1 MPDKIVIK
9 GIQTNNLKNIDVTLF
24 KNTINLIIGPSGS
37 GKSSLAYDTIAQI
50 GLHELSSM
58 FRDNINEPLYKVQ
71 SFSNMSVAIPLKQI
85 NNNNNVRSTIGTYF
99 SLNQCLAKIY
109 SSILD
114 LPYDYF
120 VLNKSENVCPECLG
134 VGYTKKLDPI
144 KLIDYSK
151 RITDVPIR
159 CWTRNKDFYKKILEL
174 FCKDNN
180 ISTLLR
186 FSELNDS
193 QKELILYGASKVK
206 YKIKYKVTNHFSV
219 RTTQYFGPLSNKPM
233 LKNHSFSDEFYSELK
248 CDKCNGEKF
257 NSDHKK
263 YKICGY
269 SIGEI
274 MILPFDMVSGW
285 IDRVRSLYND
295 ENLEFSLSQI
305 EKFVK
310 KACELKIGYLFFN
323 RNIPS
328 LSGGELQRLRLIQIL
343 SSQLNDLLVVLDEPL
358 AGLSLDEKQIVFENI
373 LDLSKKHTLLVV
385 DHHDLFYKYSKNIIA
400 LGKGGGRN
408 GGNIIDADSYIAEQS
423 FDFVNNPPAVNDER
437 RILIKS
443 DVYSYKGVDINI
455 AMNCSNII
463 SGASGVGK
471 STLLREYLPQVF
483 DKYLYISQKPIT
495 GNNRSTV
502 ASLLDITNKIVNKF
516 SKEFHLDKS
525 AFSNMA
531 CGKGCCPK
539 CSGTGRLVYGNETQ
553 SQIVLECKD
562 CRGTGYDIKLE
573 KYKLKDKSILDISK
587 MTVEEATEYFKSID
601 SAIYK
606 TLLEC
611 NELLLGHLMLGE
623 KTTNLSGGEN
633 IRIKLIKSLST
644 TSNVIG
650 IDEPFKGLNNKEI
663 YIVSNFI
670 NKMISKQKTIIV
682 VDHEEP
688 SFKYFGKHIIIKNIN
703 NILTGK

>member
-1 MPDKIVIK
+1 MSDKIIIK
-9 GIQTNNLKNIDVTLF
+9 GIQTNNLKNVDVTLF

-193 QKELILYGASKVK
+193 QKESILYGASKVK

-219 RTTQYFGPLSNKPM
+219 RTTQYFGPLSNKLM

-274 MILPFDMVSGW
+274 MVLPFDMVSGW
-285 IDRVRSLYND
+285 IDRVRSLYSD

-408 GGNIIDADSYIAEQS
+408 GGNIIDADSYISEQS

-443 DVYSYKGVDINI
+443 DVYSYKGVDISI

-525 AFSNMA
+525 TFSNMA
-531 CGKGCCPK
+531 GGKGCCPK
-539 CSGTGRLVYGNETQ
+539 CSGTGRLIYGNETQ

-562 CRGTGYDIKLE
+562 CRGTGYDIKLG

-611 NELLLGHLMLGE
+611 NELLLGHLTLGE

-688 SFKYFGKHIIIKNIN
+688 SFKYFGKHIIIKNID

>member
-1 MPDKIVIK
+1 MSDKIVIK
-9 GIQTNNLKNIDVTLF
+9 GIQTNNLKNVDVTLF

-134 VGYTKKLDPI
+134 VGYTKRLDPI

-193 QKELILYGASKVK
+193 QKELILYGTGKIK

-219 RTTQYFGPLSNKPM
+219 RTTQYFGPLSDKLM
-233 LKNHSFSDEFYSELK
+233 LKKHSFSDEFYSELK

-257 NSDHKK
+257 NSDHKN

-358 AGLSLDEKQIVFENI
+358 AGLSQDEKQIVFENI

-408 GGNIIDADSYIAEQS
+408 GGNIIDTDSYIAEQS

-463 SGASGVGK
+463 SGVSGVGK

-516 SKEFHLDKS
+516 SKVFHLDKS

-531 CGKGCCPK
+531 GGKGCCPK
-539 CSGTGRLVYGNETQ
+539 CSGTGRLIYGNETQ

-688 SFKYFGKHIIIKNIN
+688 SFKYFGKHIIIKNIE

>member
-1 MPDKIVIK
+1 MSDKIVIK

-151 RITDVPIR
+151 RIINVPIR

-180 ISTLLR
+180 IPTLLR

-193 QKELILYGASKVK
+193 QKELILYGASKIK

-219 RTTQYFGPLSNKPM
+219 RTTQYFGPLSNKLM

-295 ENLEFSLSQI
+295 ENLDFSLSQI

-408 GGNIIDADSYIAEQS
+408 GGNIIDTDSYIAEQS

-531 CGKGCCPK
+531 GGKGCCPK
-539 CSGTGRLVYGNETQ
+539 CNGTGRLIYGNETQ

-587 MTVEEATEYFKSID
+587 MTVEEATGFFKSID

-670 NKMISKQKTIIV
+670 NEIISKQKTIIV

-688 SFKYFGKHIIIKNIN
+688 SFKYFGKHIIIKNIE

>member
-1 MPDKIVIK
+1 MSDKIVIK

-193 QKELILYGASKVK
+193 QKELILYGASKIK

-219 RTTQYFGPLSNKPM
+219 RTTQYFGPLSNKLM

-285 IDRVRSLYND
+285 IDRVRSLYSD

-358 AGLSLDEKQIVFENI
+358 AGLSLEEKQIVFENI
-373 LDLSKKHTLLVV
+373 LGLSKKHTLLVV

-400 LGKGGGRN
+400 LGEGGGRN
-408 GGNIIDADSYIAEQS
+408 GGNIIDTDSYIAEQS

-463 SGASGVGK
+463 SGVSGVGK

-531 CGKGCCPK
+531 GGKGCCPK
-539 CSGTGRLVYGNETQ
+539 CSGTGRLIYGNETQ

-562 CRGTGYDIKLE
+562 CHGTGYDIKLE

-688 SFKYFGKHIIIKNIN
+688 SFKYFGKHIIIKNID